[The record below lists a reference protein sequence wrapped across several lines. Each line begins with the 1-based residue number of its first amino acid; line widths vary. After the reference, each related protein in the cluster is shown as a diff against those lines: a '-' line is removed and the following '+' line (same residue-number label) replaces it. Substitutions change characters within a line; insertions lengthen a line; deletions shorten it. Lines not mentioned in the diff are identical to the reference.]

1 MVNVGF
7 ICEGD
12 TEVKIVKSEA
22 FQNMLND
29 SGLQCVMP
37 IEDADGNGNLLP
49 HNIQGKRDTLKYAG
63 ADYIFILTDLDRD
76 KSVKDTRQRIG
87 EYPSQHIIVAVKEA
101 EAWFL
106 ADSSTLSNLLNEP
119 FYSEY
124 PEQEAEPFE
133 AIRRLFLEK
142 TGRGVGTKPMLAR
155 RMIKYGFSIEK
166 AASHPHCP
174 SANYFLTKLQSLR
187 P

>member
-1 MVNVGF
+1 MVNIGF

-12 TEVKIVKSEA
+12 TEVKIVKADA
-22 FQNMLND
+22 FQNLLKQSN
-29 SGLQCVMP
+29 LQCIFP

-49 HNIQGKRDTLKYAG
+49 LHIRGKREALEDAG
-63 ADYIFILTDLDRD
+63 ADFIFVLTDLDKD
-76 KSVKDTRQRIG
+76 KSVEDTRQRIG

-155 RMIKYGFSIEK
+155 RMIKYGFSIEN